1 MSTLLK
7 APLPRV
13 FLHNMPFSVGA
24 PIALRGA
31 EHHYLTR
38 VLRLSHGDRVL
49 LLDGRGAVTDARVAT
64 IDAQTLTVEPQQVEQ
79 VSAAAS
85 LPPLYLLVGILKG
98 ERHDWLIEKATE
110 LGAARIISLACAR
123 SVPSL
128 SGDRGDKRQARWL
141 RVAQAAAQQCRR
153 PQVPQISAPLSLKQ
167 GLAQCGAGPRLLFSE
182 GLAPPLRWVLQ
193 AASLGRDDSAADE
206 VPDANGDLPAT
217 ALLVG
222 PEGGFT
228 DEELAEAR
236 AAGFVACS
244 LGPNILRGE
253 TAAIAAIAATVA
265 LLQQS

>member
-38 VLRLSHGDRVL
+38 VLRLSHGDHVL
-49 LLDGRGAVTDARVAT
+49 LLDGRGAVADAKVAT
-64 IDAQTLTVEPQQVEQ
+64 IDAQTLTVEPQHVEQ
-79 VSAAAS
+79 VGTVAS

-110 LGAARIISLACAR
+110 LGAARILSLACAR

-153 PQVPQISAPLSLKQ
+153 PQVPQISAPLPFRQ
-167 GLAQCGAGPRLLFSE
+167 GLAQCGTGPRLLFSE

-193 AASLGRDDSAADE
+193 ATALGPDDSAAAASSE
-206 VPDANGDLPAT
+206 LPAI

-228 DEELAEAR
+228 DEEQAEAR
-236 AAGFVACS
+236 AAGFAACS

-253 TAAIAAIAATVA
+253 TAAIAALSATVA